1 MILHKML
8 LLFTLLLGSA
18 IDLLAI
24 FISALVMYIS
34 TKLETNNAL
43 LPQVCGKTNASKNIG
58 ANINKTVT
66 HAPEISFLCP
76 DLPEKV
82 RERNILQSFQSLRS

>member
-1 MILHKML
+1 MSGLESSLFRFRAQSPMVLHKMP
-8 LLFTLLLGSA
+8 LLFTLLLGNA

-43 LPQVCGKTNASKNIG
+43 LPQVCGKPMQV
-58 ANINKTVT
+58 KT
-66 HAPEISFLCP
+66 
-76 DLPEKV
+76 
-82 RERNILQSFQSLRS
+82 